1 MDIYEPNTTFEYG
14 KVTLANPQPIQG
26 GSYVTKI
33 TMDNDKPLYVQFPK
47 CCTKQSIVSTKR
59 GKYCDLMYERERHGE
74 LVHWIENLESI
85 CQDKLDEKK
94 SLWFTAD
101 LSRDDIGHLM
111 SPIARLYKSG
121 KYLLIRT
128 HIHTDKHTG
137 LEKCMAYDEDHV
149 NVDISTIEPERDIIP
164 LVLIDGIKYSSRS
177 FEINI
182 KLTQFMAID
191 KTVELMN
198 TCMIKHRK
206 SDKVESSDLPAA
218 TSSEN
223 LVLAQT
229 PVLTDYVGD
238 ISGTDTSLPVGNIAE
253 PEYDGSLPAQCDLG
267 EDNPTTSPEHLEKP
281 DVGKHTNT
289 SFEIEANTS
298 QILSHEEKNLEDDLA
313 SDIPVPCIKDDSPND
328 TNSQPGSLEGK
339 SLGSSEEPI
348 RDIGSTS
355 LEEIDLEPNDLLGSI
370 TLKKPNEVYYEIYRT
385 ARQKAKHMR
394 QVAVEAYL
402 EAKQIKSQYMLSDI
416 HDSEDDMDFAP
427 GGDQPLHSDL
437 EEN

>member
-1 MDIYEPNTTFEYG
+1 MEIYEPNTTFGYD

-26 GSYVTKI
+26 GSYITKI

-47 CCTKQSIVSTKR
+47 CCTKQSIVTTKR
-59 GKYCDLMYERERHGE
+59 GKYCDLMYERERHEE

-137 LEKCMAYDEDHV
+137 LDKCMAYDEDQV
-149 NVDISTIEPERDIIP
+149 NVDISTIEPGRDIIP
-164 LVLIDGIKYSSRS
+164 LVLIDGIRYSSRS

-206 SDKVESSDLPAA
+206 PDNVED
-218 TSSEN
+218 TD
-223 LVLAQT
+223 T
-229 PVLTDYVGD
+229 PVATISESLAMAHAPILTGH
-238 ISGTDTSLPVGNIAE
+238 ISNKNETETFAPVENNAVHE
-253 PEYDGSLPAQCDLG
+253 VDNPATQYDLG
-267 EDNPTTSPEHLEKP
+267 EDDSSISSEHLEKP
-281 DVGKHTNT
+281 DVETDPDT
-289 SFEIEANTS
+289 SFDFKTNAS
-298 QILSHEEKNLEDDLA
+298 KILSDEEQNQKDDLV
-313 SDIPVPCIKDDSPND
+313 SGITEPCIKDDPSND
-328 TNSQPGSLEGK
+328 TSSQPGSLEGK
-339 SLGSSEEPI
+339 SLGSLEEPV
-348 RDIGSTS
+348 RDTGSTS
-355 LEEIDLEPNDLLGSI
+355 LEEIDLEPDDSSESI

-416 HDSEDDMDFAP
+416 DDSEDDMDFAP
-427 GGDQPLHSDL
+427 GGDQPSDFHL

>member
-26 GSYVTKI
+26 GSYVTRI

-137 LEKCMAYDEDHV
+137 LDKCMAYDEDHV

-164 LVLIDGIKYSSRS
+164 LVLIDGIRYSSRS

-198 TCMIKHRK
+198 TCMIKHKK
-206 SDKVESSDLPAA
+206 SDKVEGSDSPVASS
-218 TSSEN
+218 TEN
-223 LVLAQT
+223 LVLAHS
-229 PVLTDYVGD
+229 PALNDYVSD
-238 ISGTDTSLPVGNIAE
+238 ISGTDTSLPVGNSVA
-253 PEYDGSLPAQCDLG
+253 PDYDQGLAANCDLD
-267 EDNPTTSPEHLEKP
+267 EDDSAGLPEHLEKP
-281 DVGKHTNT
+281 DVGEDTNT
-289 SFEIEANTS
+289 SIEIESNGS
-298 QILSHEEKNLEDDLA
+298 QILSYEEQNLEDDLA
-313 SDIPVPCIKDDSPND
+313 SDVPVPCIKDNLPND
-328 TNSQPGSLEGK
+328 ANSQPGSLEGK
-339 SLGSSEEPI
+339 SLGNSEEPV
-348 RDIGSTS
+348 RDMGSTS
-355 LEEIDLEPNDLLGSI
+355 LEEIDLEPDDLLGSI

-402 EAKQIKSQYMLSDI
+402 EAKQIKTQYMLSDI
-416 HDSEDDMDFAP
+416 DDSEDDMDFAP
-427 GGDQPLHSDL
+427 GGDQPSHSDL